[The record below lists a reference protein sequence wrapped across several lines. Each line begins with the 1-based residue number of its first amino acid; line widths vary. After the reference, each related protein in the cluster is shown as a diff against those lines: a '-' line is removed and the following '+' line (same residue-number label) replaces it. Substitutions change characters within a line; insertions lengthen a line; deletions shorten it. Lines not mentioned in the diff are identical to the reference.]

1 MSGTSNA
8 LAKGLFRESEEVIGS
23 WPCSNSQD
31 GEGITNYRRVFR
43 TSNVRGPLR
52 VTLMDS

>member
-1 MSGTSNA
+1 LSGTSNA